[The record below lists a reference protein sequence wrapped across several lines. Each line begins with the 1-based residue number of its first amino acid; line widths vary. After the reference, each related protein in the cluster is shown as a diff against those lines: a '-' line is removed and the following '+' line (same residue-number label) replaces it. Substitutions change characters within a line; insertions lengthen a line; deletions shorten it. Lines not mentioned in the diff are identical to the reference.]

1 MRSSRLGLTLVAAL
15 ASAVL
20 LAGAALLGVQVQ
32 TNALRDSLD
41 ADLAAHA
48 AQIELSM
55 AGGIIT
61 DEVAD
66 PRRDDRII
74 QIVDILN
81 RVVAASPNLTG
92 QPPIADWATGI
103 RTLGHVPPLD
113 GPYRV
118 LTIETTRTTEPLTVH
133 VGASYEYV
141 EEAAAV
147 LARFMALAVP
157 VLTALFGLLVWV
169 LVGRAAH
176 SGHAIED
183 NAGQGD

>member
-1 MRSSRLGLTLVAAL
+1 MTAAATVVVSLVLVATAL
-15 ASAVL
+15 IAVQIQRSAL
-20 LAGAALLGVQVQ
+20 E
-32 TNALRDSLD
+32 TTLD

-92 QPPIADWATGI
+92 QPPIADWTTGT
-103 RTLGHVPPLD
+103 RTLGKAPPLD

-169 LVGRAAH
+169 LVGRAARY
-176 SGHAIED
+176 GHANAH